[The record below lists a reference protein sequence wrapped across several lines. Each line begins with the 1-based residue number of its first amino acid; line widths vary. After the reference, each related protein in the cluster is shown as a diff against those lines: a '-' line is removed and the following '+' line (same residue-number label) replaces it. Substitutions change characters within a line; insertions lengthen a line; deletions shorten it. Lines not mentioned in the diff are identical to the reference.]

1 MKTIHLSKDYEMKI
15 VKTISEIREIVKD
28 WRKAGHSIGLV
39 PTMGYL
45 HKGHGSLIEQSVK
58 NNDKTVVSVF
68 VNPTQFGPNEDLEKY
83 PRDIER
89 DSKLVESIGGDII
102 FNPESSEMYSSS
114 NYTSIKV
121 EGLSDKL
128 CGITRPTHFAGVC
141 QVVSKLFNIVT
152 PDNAYFG
159 LKDFQ
164 QYVIIK
170 TMVEDLNF
178 PVKINPCEIVR
189 EENGLALSSRNVY
202 LTDDEKK
209 SALSLSIALSK
220 ASALI
225 NNGEKDCSIIVKN
238 MQEYINSQPLTKI
251 DYIKIVDIDTL
262 EDLENIPNKNFAV
275 LLAVYI
281 GKTRLID
288 NYIRHV

>member
-1 MKTIHLSKDYEMKI
+1 MKI
-15 VKTISEIREIVKD
+15 VKTIDEIRNIIKE
-28 WRKAGHSIGLV
+28 WRKEGYSVGLV

-45 HKGHGSLIEQSVK
+45 HEGHGSLIEQSVK

-89 DSKLVESIGGDII
+89 DSKLVENIGGDII
-102 FNPESSEMYSSS
+102 FNPEASEMYK
-114 NYTSIKV
+114 TIGFTTIKV
-121 EGLSDKL
+121 EGLSEKL

-141 QVVSKLFNIVT
+141 QVVSKLFNIIT

-170 TMVEDLNF
+170 TMVDDLNF
-178 PVKINPCEIVR
+178 PVKINPVEIVR
-189 EENGLALSSRNVY
+189 EKSGLAMSSRNVY
-202 LTDDEKK
+202 LTDYERK
-209 SALSLSIALSK
+209 SALSLSIALTKAKSLISSGEYNSSK
-220 ASALI
+220 IISEMEQII
-225 NNGEKDCSIIVKN
+225 NN
-238 MQEYINSQPLTKI
+238 YPYTKI
-251 DYIKIVDIDTL
+251 DYIKIVNTTTLNDIDYI
-262 EDLENIPNKNFAV
+262 ENEKYAV
-275 LLAVYI
+275 LLAVYV

-288 NYIRHV
+288 NYVCE

>member
-1 MKTIHLSKDYEMKI
+1 MKI
-15 VKTISEIREIVKD
+15 VKTIDEIRNIIKE
-28 WRKAGHSIGLV
+28 WRKEGYSVGLV

-45 HKGHGSLIEQSVK
+45 HEGHGSLIEQSVK

-89 DSKLVESIGGDII
+89 DSKLVERIGGDII
-102 FNPESSEMYSSS
+102 FNPEASEMYSSAGF
-114 NYTSIKV
+114 TTIKV
-121 EGLSDKL
+121 EGLSEKL

-170 TMVEDLNF
+170 TMVDDLNF
-178 PVKINPCEIVR
+178 PVKINPVEIVR
-189 EENGLALSSRNVY
+189 EESGLAMSSRNVY
-202 LTDDEKK
+202 LTDGERK
-209 SALSLSIALSK
+209 SALSLSIALKTAKSLISNREYNSSK
-220 ASALI
+220 IISEMKQII
-225 NNGEKDCSIIVKN
+225 NN
-238 MQEYINSQPLTKI
+238 YPYTKI
-251 DYIKIVDIDTL
+251 DYIKIVDTTTLNDIDYI
-262 EDLENIPNKNFAV
+262 ENEKYAV
-275 LLAVYI
+275 LLAVYV

-288 NYIRHV
+288 NYVCE

>member
-1 MKTIHLSKDYEMKI
+1 MKI
-15 VKTISEIREIVKD
+15 VKTIDEIRNIIKE
-28 WRKAGHSIGLV
+28 WRKEGYSVGLV

-45 HKGHGSLIEQSVK
+45 HEGHGSLIEQSVK

-89 DSKLVESIGGDII
+89 DSKLVERIGGDII
-102 FNPESSEMYSSS
+102 FNPEASEMYSSAGF
-114 NYTSIKV
+114 TTIKV
-121 EGLSDKL
+121 EGLSEKL

-170 TMVEDLNF
+170 TMVDDLNF
-178 PVKINPCEIVR
+178 PVKINPVEIVR
-189 EENGLALSSRNVY
+189 AESGLAMSSRNIY
-202 LTDDEKK
+202 LTDDERK
-209 SALSLSIALSK
+209 SALSLSIALKTAKSLISNREYNSSK
-220 ASALI
+220 IISEMKQII
-225 NNGEKDCSIIVKN
+225 NN
-238 MQEYINSQPLTKI
+238 YPYTKI
-251 DYIKIVDIDTL
+251 DYIKIVDTTTLNDIDYI
-262 EDLENIPNKNFAV
+262 ENEKYAV
-275 LLAVYI
+275 LLAVYV

-288 NYIRHV
+288 NYVCE

>member
-1 MKTIHLSKDYEMKI
+1 MII
-15 VKTISEIREIVKD
+15 VKTVSEIREIIKEL
-28 WRKAGHSIGLV
+28 RKAGYSIGLV

-45 HKGHGSLIEQSVK
+45 HAGHGSLIKQSVK

-83 PRDIER
+83 PRDIKR
-89 DSKLVESIGGDII
+89 DSELVQSLGGDII
-102 FNPESSEMYSSS
+102 FNPEPEEMYKK
-114 NYTSIKV
+114 NNATTVKV
-121 EGLSDKL
+121 EGLSEKL
-128 CGITRPTHFAGVC
+128 CGITRPIHFAGVC

-170 TMVEDLNF
+170 KMVEDLNF
-178 PVKINPCEIVR
+178 PVNINPVEIVR
-189 EENGLALSSRNVY
+189 EESGLALSSRNIY
-202 LTDDEKK
+202 LTDDERK
-209 SALSLSIALSK
+209 SAISLNQSLNYAKS
-220 ASALI
+220 LI
-225 NNGEKDCSIIVKN
+225 SNGEKRASYIIDEIIKIISNVP
-238 MQEYINSQPLTKI
+238 YSKI
-251 DYIKIVDIDTL
+251 DYVKIVDIDTL
-262 EDLENIPNKNFAV
+262 DDIDIIDKKYAV

-288 NYIRHV
+288 NFVELS